1 MNRVLRVLLMLV
13 FFEMGALLLFL
24 PWLNSWESNYFLT
37 RYPALIPILLHPAMR
52 GVISGLGVLNILLA
66 ASMIRRRPPEAVAS
80 RS

>member
-37 RYPALIPILLHPAMR
+37 RYPTLIPVLLHPAMR
-52 GVISGLGVLNILLA
+52 GAISGLGALNILLA
-66 ASMIRRRPPEAVAS
+66 AGMIRWRSREAVAS